1 MKNNKKIV
9 GKKEVNFWRLAT
21 KEKMDILR
29 KFGHQGK
36 NGYFNK
42 IWALGPWWLSQIQN
56 FEEINP
62 KY

>member
-1 MKNNKKIV
+1 LSQKRIIEKLIYLKVKNNKKIV

-42 IWALGPWWLSQIQN
+42 I
-56 FEEINP
+56 
-62 KY
+62 